1 LLLGW
6 LGSSNAKGIDL
17 LIKAT
22 QKISEN
28 VEGVAAVV
36 VGVSEPQ
43 IRGEFGMPTHY
54 LGKLADDAS
63 MSLLYSAVDV
73 LIVPSRI
80 ENLPQMATEAQ
91 SCGLPVVAFNCT
103 GLPDAIEDGVTGFL
117 AKAFDTDALADAAIE
132 ILRNSERASAMSVAA
147 RERALRLWAP
157 EAILSKYMRVF
168 DSVASGS
175 RR

>member
-1 LLLGW
+1 
-6 LGSSNAKGIDL
+6 
-17 LIKAT
+17 
-22 QKISEN
+22 
-28 VEGVAAVV
+28 
-36 VGVSEPQ
+36 
-43 IRGEFGMPTHY
+43 MPTHY